1 MYYIQLCE
9 ESSPP
14 RNIIKL
20 LQGTEINKISKKK
33 ITNIEAYQEEFWVKW
48 ADSRLPVFSWQ
59 SQKKKTWL
67 YFQDRNR
74 EKALEIHKANE
85 KAQQGSETKMGTAE
99 N

>member
-48 ADSRLPVFSWQ
+48 ADSRLPVFS
-59 SQKKKTWL
+59 
-67 YFQDRNR
+67 
-74 EKALEIHKANE
+74 
-85 KAQQGSETKMGTAE
+85 
-99 N
+99 